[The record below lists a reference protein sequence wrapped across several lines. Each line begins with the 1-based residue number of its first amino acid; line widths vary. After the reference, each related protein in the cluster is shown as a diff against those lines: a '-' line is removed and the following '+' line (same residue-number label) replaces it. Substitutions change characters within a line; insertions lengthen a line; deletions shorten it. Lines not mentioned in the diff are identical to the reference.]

1 MKLTIA
7 KLARFADALADCYET
22 ADEIYDDADEG
33 DMSPEEA
40 AEALALVIEKLQT
53 AIVEVES

>member
-7 KLARFADALADCYET
+7 KLERFASAIADAAEIT
-22 ADEIYDDADEG
+22 DEIYEDSEDS
-33 DMSPEEA
+33 DMSPDEA
-40 AEALALVIEKLQT
+40 SAALALVIEKLQT

>member
-7 KLARFADALADCYET
+7 KLERFASAITDAAEI
-22 ADEIYDDADEG
+22 ADEIYEDSEDG

-40 AEALALVIEKLQT
+40 AAALALVIEKLQT